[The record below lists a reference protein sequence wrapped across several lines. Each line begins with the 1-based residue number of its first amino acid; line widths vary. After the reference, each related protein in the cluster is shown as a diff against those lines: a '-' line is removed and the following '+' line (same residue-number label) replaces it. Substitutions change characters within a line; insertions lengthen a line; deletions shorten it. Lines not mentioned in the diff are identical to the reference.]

1 MEYSEEERAIIGLCM
16 TADESRLSVLARAFS
31 ELFDPLSGE
40 KICVSMIEKAAKRVY
55 KDEVLPSEAERN
67 AAIAGLE
74 SHKMFAVTLVSADYP
89 AGLRAI
95 SDPPPVLYGMGNR
108 ALLRRRKF
116 CIVGS
121 RILPAWAEQTGRT
134 IASDL
139 SRRFTIVTGIAE
151 GGDRAAIDGALAG
164 GNLICVLP
172 NGLDIAYPAAH
183 TSLQREVAK
192 RGLLL
197 SEYAPGVKTK
207 KYAFHARNR
216 ILAGLSEG
224 VLILAAGARS
234 GTLITAHCA
243 LEYGRELF
251 ALPHNVGA
259 AQGEGCNE
267 MIKAGAWLCTCAGD
281 IFAAYGMET
290 EAPPRIQLS
299 EKEERLLAALK
310 EAGEL
315 HAAVLAERTGIP
327 VFEAQATLASLE
339 MKGLAVRAGGNR
351 FSAI

>member
-1 MEYSEEERAIIGLCM
+1 MEYSQEERAIIGLCM
-16 TADESRLSVLARAFS
+16 TADEGRLPALARALAEIGPPS
-31 ELFDPLSGE
+31 AQ
-40 KICVSMIEKAAKRVY
+40 KICVSVIESAAKRVY
-55 KDEVLPSEAERN
+55 KDEPLPSAAEQD
-67 AAIAGLE
+67 AAIARLTARN
-74 SHKMFAVTLVSADYP
+74 MFAVTLVGADYP
-89 AGLRAI
+89 AALRAI
-95 SDPPPVLYGMGNR
+95 PDPPPVLYCMGR
-108 ALLRRRKF
+108 RELLAKRKF

-121 RILPAWAEQTGRT
+121 RILPAWAEKTGKT
-134 IASDL
+134 ISASL
-139 SRRFTIVTGIAE
+139 SRQFVIVTGIAE

-172 NGLDIAYPAAH
+172 NGLDVAYPAAH
-183 TSLQREVAK
+183 ASLQREVAR

-224 VLILAAGARS
+224 VLILAAGVRS

-251 ALPHNVGA
+251 ALPHNVGV

-290 EAPPRIQLS
+290 EAPPRIPLS

-315 HAAVLAERTGIP
+315 HAAVLAERAGIP
-327 VFEAQATLASLE
+327 VFEAQAILSSLE
-339 MKGLAVRAGGNR
+339 LKGLAVRAGGNR

>member
-1 MEYSEEERAIIGLCM
+1 MEYSQEERAIIGLCM
-16 TADESRLSVLARAFS
+16 TADEGRLPALARALA
-31 ELFDPLSGE
+31 EVCLPAAQ
-40 KICVSMIEKAAKRVY
+40 KICVSVIESAAKRVY
-55 KDEVLPSEAERN
+55 KDEPLPSAAEQD
-67 AAIAGLE
+67 AAIARLTARN
-74 SHKMFAVTLVSADYP
+74 MFAVTLVGADYP
-89 AGLRAI
+89 AALRAI
-95 SDPPPVLYGMGNR
+95 PDPPPVLYCMGR
-108 ALLRRRKF
+108 RELLAKRKF

-121 RILPAWAEQTGRT
+121 RILPAWAEKTGKT
-134 IASDL
+134 ISASL
-139 SRRFTIVTGIAE
+139 SRQFVIVTGIAE
-151 GGDRAAIDGALAG
+151 GGDCAAIDGALAG

-183 TSLQREVAK
+183 ASLQREVAR

-224 VLILAAGARS
+224 VLILAAGVRS

-251 ALPHNVGA
+251 ALPHNVGV

-281 IFAAYGMET
+281 IFAAYGMEA
-290 EAPPRIQLS
+290 EEKPRVQLS
-299 EKEERLLAALK
+299 EKEERLLAVLK

-315 HAAVLAERTGIP
+315 HAAVLAERAGIP
-327 VFEAQATLASLE
+327 VFEAQAILASLE

>member
-1 MEYSEEERAIIGLCM
+1 MEYSQEERAIIGLCM
-16 TADESRLSVLARAFS
+16 TADEGRLPALARALA
-31 ELFDPLSGE
+31 EVCLPAAQ
-40 KICVSMIEKAAKRVY
+40 KICVSVIESAAKRVY
-55 KDEVLPSEAERN
+55 KDEPLPSAAEQD
-67 AAIAGLE
+67 AAIARLTARN
-74 SHKMFAVTLVSADYP
+74 MFAVTLVGADYP
-89 AGLRAI
+89 AALRAI
-95 SDPPPVLYGMGNR
+95 PDPPPVLYCMGR
-108 ALLRRRKF
+108 RELLAKRKF

-121 RILPAWAEQTGRT
+121 RILPAWAEKTGKT
-134 IASDL
+134 ISASL
-139 SRRFTIVTGIAE
+139 SRQFVIVTGIAE

-183 TSLQREVAK
+183 ASLQREVAR

-224 VLILAAGARS
+224 VLILAAGVRS

-251 ALPHNVGA
+251 ALPHNVGV

-281 IFAAYGMET
+281 IFAAYGMEA
-290 EAPPRIQLS
+290 EEKPRVQLS
-299 EKEERLLAALK
+299 EKEERLLAVLK

-315 HAAVLAERTGIP
+315 HAAVLAERAGIP
-327 VFEAQATLASLE
+327 VFEAQAILSSLE

>member
-1 MEYSEEERAIIGLCM
+1 MEYSQEERAIIGLCM
-16 TADESRLSVLARAFS
+16 TADEGRLPALARALAEIGPPS
-31 ELFDPLSGE
+31 AQ
-40 KICVSMIEKAAKRVY
+40 KICVSVIESAAKRVY
-55 KDEVLPSEAERN
+55 KDEPLPSAAEQD
-67 AAIAGLE
+67 AAIARLTARN
-74 SHKMFAVTLVSADYP
+74 MFAVTLVGADYP
-89 AGLRAI
+89 AALRAI
-95 SDPPPVLYGMGNR
+95 PDPPPVLYCMGR
-108 ALLRRRKF
+108 RELLAKRKF

-121 RILPAWAEQTGRT
+121 RILPAWAEKTGKT
-134 IASDL
+134 ISASL
-139 SRRFTIVTGIAE
+139 SRQFVIVTGIAE

-183 TSLQREVAK
+183 ASLQREVAR

-224 VLILAAGARS
+224 VLILAAGVRS

-251 ALPHNVGA
+251 ALPHNVGV

-281 IFAAYGMET
+281 IFAAYGMEA
-290 EAPPRIQLS
+290 EEKPRVQLS
-299 EKEERLLAALK
+299 EKEERLLAVLK

-315 HAAVLAERTGIP
+315 HAAVLAKRAGIP
-327 VFEAQATLASLE
+327 VFEAQAILASLE

>member
-1 MEYSEEERAIIGLCM
+1 MEYSQEERAIIGLCM
-16 TADESRLSVLARAFS
+16 AADESRLSSLARALAEIGLPS
-31 ELFDPLSGE
+31 SQ
-40 KICVSMIEKAAKRVY
+40 KICVSVIEKAAKRVY
-55 KDEVLPSEAERN
+55 KDEPLPSAAEQD
-67 AAIAGLE
+67 AAIARLE
-74 SHKMFAVTLVSADYP
+74 ALNMFAVTLVSADYP
-89 AGLRAI
+89 ASLRVI
-95 SDPPPVLYGMGNR
+95 PDPPPVLYGMGR
-108 ALLRRRKF
+108 RELLARRKF

-121 RILPAWAEQTGRT
+121 RILPAWAEKTGKT
-134 IASDL
+134 IAADL
-139 SRRFTIVTGIAE
+139 SRRFVIVTGIAE

-172 NGLDIAYPAAH
+172 NGPDVAYPAAH
-183 TSLQREVAK
+183 ASLQREVAR

-216 ILAGLSEG
+216 ILAGLSDG

-234 GTLITAHCA
+234 GTLITANCA

-251 ALPHNVGA
+251 ALPHNVGV

-281 IFAAYGMET
+281 VFAAYGMTAE
-290 EAPPRIQLS
+290 EKPRIRLS
-299 EKEERLLAALK
+299 EKEERLLAVLK

-315 HAAVLAERTGIP
+315 HAAVLAERVGLP
-327 VFEAQATLASLE
+327 VFEAQAILASLE
-339 MKGLAVRAGGNR
+339 MKGLAVRSGGNR

>member
-1 MEYSEEERAIIGLCM
+1 MEYSQEERAIIGLCM
-16 TADESRLSVLARAFS
+16 TADEGRLPALARALAEIGPPS
-31 ELFDPLSGE
+31 AQ
-40 KICVSMIEKAAKRVY
+40 KICVSVIESAAKRVY
-55 KDEVLPSEAERN
+55 KDEPLPSAAEQD
-67 AAIAGLE
+67 AAIARLTARN
-74 SHKMFAVTLVSADYP
+74 MFAVTLVGADYP
-89 AGLRAI
+89 AALRAI
-95 SDPPPVLYGMGNR
+95 PDPPPVLYCMGR
-108 ALLRRRKF
+108 RELLAKRKF

-121 RILPAWAEQTGRT
+121 RILPAWAEKTGKT
-134 IASDL
+134 ISASL
-139 SRRFTIVTGIAE
+139 SRQFVIVTGIAE

-164 GNLICVLP
+164 GNLVCVLP

-183 TSLQREVAK
+183 ASLQREVAR

-224 VLILAAGARS
+224 VLILAAGVRS

-251 ALPHNVGA
+251 ALPHNVGV

-281 IFAAYGMET
+281 IFAAYGMVAE
-290 EAPPRIQLS
+290 EKPRVQLS
-299 EKEERLLAALK
+299 EKEERLLAVLK

-315 HAAVLAERTGIP
+315 HAAVLAERAGIP
-327 VFEAQATLASLE
+327 VFEAQAILASLE

>member
-1 MEYSEEERAIIGLCM
+1 MEYSQEERAIIGLCM
-16 TADESRLSVLARAFS
+16 TADEGRLPALARALA
-31 ELFDPLSGE
+31 EVCLPAAQ
-40 KICVSMIEKAAKRVY
+40 KICVSVIESAAKRVY
-55 KDEVLPSEAERN
+55 KDEPLPSAAEQD
-67 AAIAGLE
+67 AAIARLTARN
-74 SHKMFAVTLVSADYP
+74 MFAVTLVGADYP
-89 AGLRAI
+89 AALRAI
-95 SDPPPVLYGMGNR
+95 PDPPPVLYCMGR
-108 ALLRRRKF
+108 RELLAKRKF

-121 RILPAWAEQTGRT
+121 RILPAWAEKTGKT
-134 IASDL
+134 ISASL
-139 SRRFTIVTGIAE
+139 SRQFVIVTGIAE

-183 TSLQREVAK
+183 ASLQREVAR

-224 VLILAAGARS
+224 VLILAAGVRS

-251 ALPHNVGA
+251 ALPHNVGV

-281 IFAAYGMET
+281 IFAAYGMEA
-290 EAPPRIQLS
+290 EEKPRAQLS
-299 EKEERLLAALK
+299 EKEERLLAVLK

-315 HAAVLAERTGIP
+315 HAAVLAERAGIP
-327 VFEAQATLASLE
+327 VFEAQAILSSLE

>member
-1 MEYSEEERAIIGLCM
+1 MEYSQEERAIIGLCM
-16 TADESRLSVLARAFS
+16 TADEGRLPALARALAEIGPPS
-31 ELFDPLSGE
+31 AQ
-40 KICVSMIEKAAKRVY
+40 KICVSVIESAAKRVY
-55 KDEVLPSEAERN
+55 KDEPLPSEAEQD
-67 AAIAGLE
+67 AAIARLTARN
-74 SHKMFAVTLVSADYP
+74 MFAVTLVSADYP

-121 RILPAWAEQTGRT
+121 RILPAWAEKTGKT
-134 IASDL
+134 ISASL
-139 SRRFTIVTGIAE
+139 SRQFVIVTGIAE

-172 NGLDIAYPAAH
+172 NGLDVAYPAAH
-183 TSLQREVAK
+183 ASLQREVAR

-251 ALPHNVGA
+251 ALPHNVGV

-281 IFAAYGMET
+281 IFAAYGMEA
-290 EAPPRIQLS
+290 EEKPRAQLS
-299 EKEERLLAALK
+299 EKEERLLAVLK

-327 VFEAQATLASLE
+327 VFEAQAILSSLE

>member
-1 MEYSEEERAIIGLCM
+1 MEYSQEERAIIGLCM
-16 TADESRLSVLARAFS
+16 TADEGRLPALARALA
-31 ELFDPLSGE
+31 EVCLPAAQ
-40 KICVSMIEKAAKRVY
+40 KICVSVIESAAKRVY
-55 KDEVLPSEAERN
+55 KDEPLPSAAEQD
-67 AAIAGLE
+67 AAIARLTARN
-74 SHKMFAVTLVSADYP
+74 MFAVTLVGADYP
-89 AGLRAI
+89 AALRAI
-95 SDPPPVLYGMGNR
+95 PDPPPVLYCMGR
-108 ALLRRRKF
+108 RELLAKRKF

-121 RILPAWAEQTGRT
+121 RILPAWAEKTGKT
-134 IASDL
+134 ISASL
-139 SRRFTIVTGIAE
+139 SRQFVIVTGIAE

-172 NGLDIAYPAAH
+172 NGLDVAYPAAH
-183 TSLQREVAK
+183 ASLQREVAR

-224 VLILAAGARS
+224 VLILAAGVRS

-251 ALPHNVGA
+251 ALPHNVGV

-281 IFAAYGMET
+281 IFAAYGMAAE
-290 EAPPRIQLS
+290 EKPRIQLS
-299 EKEERLLAALK
+299 EKEERLLAVLK

-315 HAAVLAERTGIP
+315 HAAVLAERVGLP
-327 VFEAQATLASLE
+327 VFEAQAILASLE
-339 MKGLAVRAGGNR
+339 MKGFAVRSGGNR

>member
-1 MEYSEEERAIIGLCM
+1 MEYSQEERAIIGLCM
-16 TADESRLSVLARAFS
+16 TADEGRLPALARALA
-31 ELFDPLSGE
+31 EVCLPAAQ
-40 KICVSMIEKAAKRVY
+40 KICVSVIESAAKRVY
-55 KDEVLPSEAERN
+55 KDEPLPSAAEQD
-67 AAIAGLE
+67 AAIARLTARN
-74 SHKMFAVTLVSADYP
+74 MFAVTLVGADYP
-89 AGLRAI
+89 AALRAI
-95 SDPPPVLYGMGNR
+95 PDPPPVLYCMGR
-108 ALLRRRKF
+108 RELLAKRKF

-121 RILPAWAEQTGRT
+121 RILPAWAEKTGKT
-134 IASDL
+134 ISASL
-139 SRRFTIVTGIAE
+139 SRQFVIVTGIAE

-172 NGLDIAYPAAH
+172 NGLDVAYPAAH
-183 TSLQREVAK
+183 ASLQREVAR

-224 VLILAAGARS
+224 VLILAAGVRS

-251 ALPHNVGA
+251 ALPHNVGV

-281 IFAAYGMET
+281 IFAAYGMEA
-290 EAPPRIQLS
+290 EEKPRVQLS
-299 EKEERLLAALK
+299 EKEERLLAVLK

-315 HAAVLAERTGIP
+315 HAAVLAERAGIP
-327 VFEAQATLASLE
+327 VFEAQAILSSLE

>member
-1 MEYSEEERAIIGLCM
+1 MEYSQEERAIIGLCM
-16 TADESRLSVLARAFS
+16 TADEGRLPALARALA
-31 ELFDPLSGE
+31 EVCLPAAQ
-40 KICVSMIEKAAKRVY
+40 KICVSVIESAAKRVY
-55 KDEVLPSEAERN
+55 KDEPLPSAAEQD
-67 AAIAGLE
+67 AAIARLTARN
-74 SHKMFAVTLVSADYP
+74 MFAVTLVGADYP
-89 AGLRAI
+89 AALRAI
-95 SDPPPVLYGMGNR
+95 PDPPPVLYCMGR
-108 ALLRRRKF
+108 RELLAKRKF

-121 RILPAWAEQTGRT
+121 RILPAWAEKTGKT
-134 IASDL
+134 ISASL
-139 SRRFTIVTGIAE
+139 SRQFVIVTGIAE

-183 TSLQREVAK
+183 ASLQREVAR

-224 VLILAAGARS
+224 VLILAAGVRS

-251 ALPHNVGA
+251 ALPHNVGV

-281 IFAAYGMET
+281 IFAAYGMEA
-290 EAPPRIQLS
+290 EEKPRVQLS
-299 EKEERLLAALK
+299 EKEERLLAVLK

-315 HAAVLAERTGIP
+315 HAAVLAERAGIP
-327 VFEAQATLASLE
+327 VFEAQAILASLE

>member
-1 MEYSEEERAIIGLCM
+1 MEYSQEERAIIGLCM
-16 TADESRLSVLARAFS
+16 TADEGRLPALARALA
-31 ELFDPLSGE
+31 EVCLPAAQ
-40 KICVSMIEKAAKRVY
+40 KICVSVIESAAKRVY
-55 KDEVLPSEAERN
+55 KDEPLPSAAEQD
-67 AAIAGLE
+67 AAIARLTARN
-74 SHKMFAVTLVSADYP
+74 MFAVTLVGADYP
-89 AGLRAI
+89 AALRAI
-95 SDPPPVLYGMGNR
+95 PDPPPVLYCMGR
-108 ALLRRRKF
+108 RELLAKRKF

-121 RILPAWAEQTGRT
+121 RILPAWAEKTGKT
-134 IASDL
+134 ISASL
-139 SRRFTIVTGIAE
+139 SRQFVIVTGIAE

-172 NGLDIAYPAAH
+172 NGLDVAYPAAH
-183 TSLQREVAK
+183 ASLQREVAR

-251 ALPHNVGA
+251 TLPHNVGV

-281 IFAAYGMET
+281 IFAAYGMEA
-290 EAPPRIQLS
+290 EEKPRVQLS
-299 EKEERLLAALK
+299 EKEERLLAVLK

-315 HAAVLAERTGIP
+315 HAAVLAERAGIP
-327 VFEAQATLASLE
+327 VFEAQAILASLE

>member
-1 MEYSEEERAIIGLCM
+1 MEYSQEERAIIGLCM
-16 TADESRLSVLARAFS
+16 TADEGRLPALARALAEIGPPS
-31 ELFDPLSGE
+31 AQ
-40 KICVSMIEKAAKRVY
+40 KICVSVIESAAKRVY
-55 KDEVLPSEAERN
+55 KDKPLPSAAEQD
-67 AAIAGLE
+67 AAIARLTARN
-74 SHKMFAVTLVSADYP
+74 MFAVTLVGADYP
-89 AGLRAI
+89 AALRAI
-95 SDPPPVLYGMGNR
+95 PDPPPVLYCMGR
-108 ALLRRRKF
+108 RELLAKRKF

-121 RILPAWAEQTGRT
+121 RILPAWAEKTGKT
-134 IASDL
+134 ISASL
-139 SRRFTIVTGIAE
+139 SRQFVIVTGIAE

-172 NGLDIAYPAAH
+172 NGLDVAYPAAH
-183 TSLQREVAK
+183 ASLQREVAR

-224 VLILAAGARS
+224 VLILAAGVRS

-251 ALPHNVGA
+251 ALPHNVGV

-290 EAPPRIQLS
+290 EAPPRIPLS
-299 EKEERLLAALK
+299 EKEEWLLAALK

>member
-1 MEYSEEERAIIGLCM
+1 MEYSQEERAIIGLCM
-16 TADESRLSVLARAFS
+16 TADEGRLPALARALA
-31 ELFDPLSGE
+31 EVCLPAAQ
-40 KICVSMIEKAAKRVY
+40 KICVSVIESAAKRVY
-55 KDEVLPSEAERN
+55 KDEPLPSAAEQD
-67 AAIAGLE
+67 AAIARLTARN
-74 SHKMFAVTLVSADYP
+74 MFAVTLVGADYP
-89 AGLRAI
+89 AALRAI
-95 SDPPPVLYGMGNR
+95 PDPPPVLYCMGR
-108 ALLRRRKF
+108 RELLAKRKF

-121 RILPAWAEQTGRT
+121 RILPAWAEKTGKT
-134 IASDL
+134 ISASL
-139 SRRFTIVTGIAE
+139 SRQFVIVTGIAE

-172 NGLDIAYPAAH
+172 NGLDLAYPAAH
-183 TSLQREVAK
+183 ASLQREVAR

-224 VLILAAGARS
+224 VLILAAGVRS

-251 ALPHNVGA
+251 ALPHNVGV

-281 IFAAYGMET
+281 IFAAYGMEA
-290 EAPPRIQLS
+290 EEKPRVQLS
-299 EKEERLLAALK
+299 EKEERLLAVLK

-327 VFEAQATLASLE
+327 VFEAQAILASLE

>member
-1 MEYSEEERAIIGLCM
+1 MEYSQEERAIIGLCM
-16 TADESRLSVLARAFS
+16 MADEGRLPALARALAEIGPPS
-31 ELFDPLSGE
+31 AQ
-40 KICVSMIEKAAKRVY
+40 KICVSVIESAAKRVY
-55 KDEVLPSEAERN
+55 KDEPLPSAAEQD
-67 AAIAGLE
+67 AAIARLTARN
-74 SHKMFAVTLVSADYP
+74 MFAVTLVGADYP
-89 AGLRAI
+89 AALRAI
-95 SDPPPVLYGMGNR
+95 PDPPPVLYCMGR
-108 ALLRRRKF
+108 RELLAKRKF

-121 RILPAWAEQTGRT
+121 RILPAWAEKTGKT
-134 IASDL
+134 ISASL
-139 SRRFTIVTGIAE
+139 SRQFVIVTGIAE

-183 TSLQREVAK
+183 ASLQREVAR

-224 VLILAAGARS
+224 VLILAAGVRS

-251 ALPHNVGA
+251 ALPHNVGV

-281 IFAAYGMET
+281 IFAAYGMEA
-290 EAPPRIQLS
+290 EEKPRVQLS
-299 EKEERLLAALK
+299 EKEERLLAVLK

-315 HAAVLAERTGIP
+315 HAAVLAERAGIP
-327 VFEAQATLASLE
+327 VFEVQAILASLE

>member
-1 MEYSEEERAIIGLCM
+1 MEYSQEERAIIGLCM
-16 TADESRLSVLARAFS
+16 TADEGRLPALARALA
-31 ELFDPLSGE
+31 EVCLPAAQ
-40 KICVSMIEKAAKRVY
+40 KICVSVIESAAKRVY
-55 KDEVLPSEAERN
+55 KDEPLPSAAEQD
-67 AAIAGLE
+67 AAIARLTARN
-74 SHKMFAVTLVSADYP
+74 MFAVTLVGADYP
-89 AGLRAI
+89 AALRAI
-95 SDPPPVLYGMGNR
+95 PDPPPVLYCMGR
-108 ALLRRRKF
+108 RELLAKRKF

-121 RILPAWAEQTGRT
+121 RILPAWAEKTGKT
-134 IASDL
+134 ISASL
-139 SRRFTIVTGIAE
+139 SRQFVIVTGIAE

-172 NGLDIAYPAAH
+172 NGLDVAYPAAH
-183 TSLQREVAK
+183 ASLQREVAR

-197 SEYAPGVKTK
+197 SEYAPSVQTK

-224 VLILAAGARS
+224 VLILAAGVRS

-251 ALPHNVGA
+251 ALPHNVGV

-281 IFAAYGMET
+281 IFAAYGMEA
-290 EAPPRIQLS
+290 EEKPRVQLS
-299 EKEERLLAALK
+299 EKEERLLAVLK

-315 HAAVLAERTGIP
+315 HAAVLAERAGIP
-327 VFEAQATLASLE
+327 VFEAQAILASLE

>member
-1 MEYSEEERAIIGLCM
+1 MEYSQEERAIIGLCM
-16 TADESRLSVLARAFS
+16 TADEGRLPALARALAEIGPPS
-31 ELFDPLSGE
+31 AQ
-40 KICVSMIEKAAKRVY
+40 KICVSVIESAAKRVY
-55 KDEVLPSEAERN
+55 KDEPLPSAAEQD
-67 AAIAGLE
+67 AAIARLTARN
-74 SHKMFAVTLVSADYP
+74 MFAVTLVGADYP
-89 AGLRAI
+89 AALRAI
-95 SDPPPVLYGMGNR
+95 PDPPPVLYCMGR
-108 ALLRRRKF
+108 RELLAKRKF

-121 RILPAWAEQTGRT
+121 RILPAWAEKTGKT
-134 IASDL
+134 ISASL
-139 SRRFTIVTGIAE
+139 SRQFVIVTGIAE
-151 GGDRAAIDGALAG
+151 GGDCAAIDGALAG

-172 NGLDIAYPAAH
+172 NGLDVAYPAAH
-183 TSLQREVAK
+183 ASLQREVAR

-224 VLILAAGARS
+224 VLILAAGVRS

-251 ALPHNVGA
+251 ALPHNVGV

-281 IFAAYGMET
+281 IFAAYGMEA
-290 EAPPRIQLS
+290 EEKPRVQLS

-310 EAGEL
+310 EAVEL

-327 VFEAQATLASLE
+327 VFEAQAILASLE

>member
-1 MEYSEEERAIIGLCM
+1 MEYSQEERAIIGLCM
-16 TADESRLSVLARAFS
+16 TADEGRLPALARALA
-31 ELFDPLSGE
+31 EVCLPAAQ
-40 KICVSMIEKAAKRVY
+40 KICVSVIESAAKRVY
-55 KDEVLPSEAERN
+55 KDEPLPSAAEQD
-67 AAIAGLE
+67 AAIARLTARN
-74 SHKMFAVTLVSADYP
+74 MFAVTLVGADYP
-89 AGLRAI
+89 AALRAI
-95 SDPPPVLYGMGNR
+95 PDPPPVLYCMGR
-108 ALLRRRKF
+108 RELLAKRKF

-121 RILPAWAEQTGRT
+121 RILPAWAEKTGKT
-134 IASDL
+134 ISASL
-139 SRRFTIVTGIAE
+139 SRQFVIVTGIAE

-183 TSLQREVAK
+183 ASLQREVAR

-234 GTLITAHCA
+234 GTLITANCA

-251 ALPHNVGA
+251 ALPHNVGV

-281 IFAAYGMET
+281 IFAAYGMEA
-290 EAPPRIQLS
+290 EEKPRVQLS
-299 EKEERLLAALK
+299 EKEERLLAVLK

-315 HAAVLAERTGIP
+315 HAAVLAERAGIP
-327 VFEAQATLASLE
+327 VFEAQAILASLE

>member
-1 MEYSEEERAIIGLCM
+1 MEYSQEERAIIGLCM
-16 TADESRLSVLARAFS
+16 TADEGRLPALARALAEIGPPS
-31 ELFDPLSGE
+31 AQ
-40 KICVSMIEKAAKRVY
+40 KICVSVIESAAKRVY
-55 KDEVLPSEAERN
+55 KDEPLPSAAEQD
-67 AAIAGLE
+67 AAIARLTARN
-74 SHKMFAVTLVSADYP
+74 MFAVTLVGADYP
-89 AGLRAI
+89 AALRAI
-95 SDPPPVLYGMGNR
+95 PDPPPVLYCMGR
-108 ALLRRRKF
+108 RELLAKRKF

-121 RILPAWAEQTGRT
+121 RILPAWAEKTGKT
-134 IASDL
+134 ISASL
-139 SRRFTIVTGIAE
+139 SRQFVIVTGIAE

-164 GNLICVLP
+164 GNLVCVLP

-183 TSLQREVAK
+183 ASLQREVAR

-224 VLILAAGARS
+224 VLILAAGVRS

-251 ALPHNVGA
+251 ALPHNVGV

-281 IFAAYGMET
+281 IFAAYGMEA
-290 EAPPRIQLS
+290 EEKPRVQLS
-299 EKEERLLAALK
+299 EKEERLLAVLK

-315 HAAVLAERTGIP
+315 HAAVLAERAGIP
-327 VFEAQATLASLE
+327 VFEAQAILASLE

>member
-1 MEYSEEERAIIGLCM
+1 MEYSQEERAIIGLCM
-16 TADESRLSVLARAFS
+16 TADEGRLPALARALAEIGPPS
-31 ELFDPLSGE
+31 AQ
-40 KICVSMIEKAAKRVY
+40 KICVSVIESAAKRVY
-55 KDEVLPSEAERN
+55 KDEPLPSAAEQD
-67 AAIAGLE
+67 AAIARLTARN
-74 SHKMFAVTLVSADYP
+74 MFAVTIVGADYP
-89 AGLRAI
+89 AALRAI
-95 SDPPPVLYGMGNR
+95 PDPPPVLYCMGR
-108 ALLRRRKF
+108 RELLAKRKF

-121 RILPAWAEQTGRT
+121 RILPAWAEKTGKT
-134 IASDL
+134 ISASL
-139 SRRFTIVTGIAE
+139 SRQFVIVTGIAE

-183 TSLQREVAK
+183 ASLQREVAR

-224 VLILAAGARS
+224 VLILAAGVRS

-251 ALPHNVGA
+251 ALPHNVGV

-281 IFAAYGMET
+281 IFAAYGMEA
-290 EAPPRIQLS
+290 EEKPRVQLS
-299 EKEERLLAALK
+299 EKEERLLAVLK

-315 HAAVLAERTGIP
+315 HAAVLAERAGIP
-327 VFEAQATLASLE
+327 VFEAQAILASLE

>member
-1 MEYSEEERAIIGLCM
+1 MEYSQEERAIIGLCM
-16 TADESRLSVLARAFS
+16 TADEGRLPALARALA
-31 ELFDPLSGE
+31 EVCLPAAQ
-40 KICVSMIEKAAKRVY
+40 KICVSVIESAAKRVY
-55 KDEVLPSEAERN
+55 KDEPLPSAAEQD
-67 AAIAGLE
+67 AAIARLTARN
-74 SHKMFAVTLVSADYP
+74 MFAVTLVGADYP
-89 AGLRAI
+89 AALRAI
-95 SDPPPVLYGMGNR
+95 PDPPPVLYCMGR
-108 ALLRRRKF
+108 RELLAKRKF

-121 RILPAWAEQTGRT
+121 RILPAWAEKTGKT
-134 IASDL
+134 ISASL
-139 SRRFTIVTGIAE
+139 SRQFVIVTGIAE
-151 GGDRAAIDGALAG
+151 GGDCAAIDGALAG

-183 TSLQREVAK
+183 ASLQREVAR

-224 VLILAAGARS
+224 VLILAAGVRS
-234 GTLITAHCA
+234 GTIITAHCA

-251 ALPHNVGA
+251 ALPHNVGV

-281 IFAAYGMET
+281 IFAAYGMEA
-290 EAPPRIQLS
+290 EEKPRVQLS
-299 EKEERLLAALK
+299 EKEERLLAVLK

-315 HAAVLAERTGIP
+315 HAAVLAERAGIP
-327 VFEAQATLASLE
+327 VFEAQAILASLE

>member
-1 MEYSEEERAIIGLCM
+1 MEYSQEERAIIGLCM
-16 TADESRLSVLARAFS
+16 TADEGRLPALARALA
-31 ELFDPLSGE
+31 EVCLPAAQ
-40 KICVSMIEKAAKRVY
+40 KICVSVIESAAKRVY
-55 KDEVLPSEAERN
+55 KDEPLPSAAEQD
-67 AAIAGLE
+67 AAIARLTARN
-74 SHKMFAVTLVSADYP
+74 MFAVTLVGADYP
-89 AGLRAI
+89 AALRAI
-95 SDPPPVLYGMGNR
+95 PDPPPVLYCMGR
-108 ALLRRRKF
+108 RELLAKRKF

-121 RILPAWAEQTGRT
+121 RILPAWAEKTGKT
-134 IASDL
+134 ISASL
-139 SRRFTIVTGIAE
+139 SRQFVIVTGIAE
-151 GGDRAAIDGALAG
+151 GGDCAAIDGALAG

-172 NGLDIAYPAAH
+172 NGLDVAYPAAH
-183 TSLQREVAK
+183 ASLQREVAR

-224 VLILAAGARS
+224 VLILAAGVRS

-251 ALPHNVGA
+251 ALPHNVGV

-281 IFAAYGMET
+281 IFAAYGMEA
-290 EAPPRIQLS
+290 EEKPRVQLS
-299 EKEERLLAALK
+299 EKEERLLAVLK

-315 HAAVLAERTGIP
+315 HAAVLAERAGIP
-327 VFEAQATLASLE
+327 VFEAQAILASLE

>member
-1 MEYSEEERAIIGLCM
+1 MEYSQEERAIIGLCM
-16 TADESRLSVLARAFS
+16 TADEGRLPALARALAEIGPPS
-31 ELFDPLSGE
+31 AQ
-40 KICVSMIEKAAKRVY
+40 KICVSVIESAAKRVY
-55 KDEVLPSEAERN
+55 KDEPLPSAAEQD
-67 AAIAGLE
+67 AAIARLTARN
-74 SHKMFAVTLVSADYP
+74 MFAVTLVGADYP
-89 AGLRAI
+89 AALRAI
-95 SDPPPVLYGMGNR
+95 PDPPPVLYCMGR
-108 ALLRRRKF
+108 RELLAKRKF

-121 RILPAWAEQTGRT
+121 RILPAWAEKTGKT
-134 IASDL
+134 ISASL
-139 SRRFTIVTGIAE
+139 SRQFVIVTGIAE

-172 NGLDIAYPAAH
+172 NGLDVAYPAAH
-183 TSLQREVAK
+183 ASLQREVAR

-224 VLILAAGARS
+224 VLILAAGVRS

-251 ALPHNVGA
+251 ALPHNVGV

-281 IFAAYGMET
+281 IFAAYGMEA
-290 EAPPRIQLS
+290 EEKPRIPLS

>member
-1 MEYSEEERAIIGLCM
+1 MEYSQEERAIIGLCM
-16 TADESRLSVLARAFS
+16 AADESRLSSLARALAEIGLPS
-31 ELFDPLSGE
+31 SQ
-40 KICVSMIEKAAKRVY
+40 KICVSVIEKAAMRVY
-55 KDEVLPSEAERN
+55 KDEPLPSAAEQD
-67 AAIAGLE
+67 AAIARLE
-74 SHKMFAVTLVSADYP
+74 SLNMFAVTLVSADYP
-89 AGLRAI
+89 AGLRVI
-95 SDPPPVLYGMGNR
+95 PDPPPVLYGMGR
-108 ALLRRRKF
+108 RELLARRKF

-121 RILPAWAEQTGRT
+121 RILPAWAEKTGKT
-134 IASDL
+134 IAADL
-139 SRRFTIVTGIAE
+139 SRRFVIVTGIAE

-172 NGLDIAYPAAH
+172 NGPDVAYPAAH
-183 TSLQREVAK
+183 ASLQREVAR

-216 ILAGLSEG
+216 ILAGLSDG

-234 GTLITAHCA
+234 GTLITANCA

-251 ALPHNVGA
+251 ALPHNVGV

-281 IFAAYGMET
+281 IFAAYGMAAE
-290 EAPPRIQLS
+290 EKPRIRLS
-299 EKEERLLAALK
+299 EKEERLLAVLK

-315 HAAVLAERTGIP
+315 HAAVLAERVGLH
-327 VFEAQATLASLE
+327 VFEAQAILASLE
-339 MKGLAVRAGGNR
+339 MKGLAVRSGGNR

>member
-1 MEYSEEERAIIGLCM
+1 MEYSQEERAIIGLCM
-16 TADESRLSVLARAFS
+16 TADEGRLPALARALA
-31 ELFDPLSGE
+31 EVCLPAAQ
-40 KICVSMIEKAAKRVY
+40 KICVSVIESAAKRVY
-55 KDEVLPSEAERN
+55 KDEPLPSAAEQD
-67 AAIAGLE
+67 AAIARLTARN
-74 SHKMFAVTLVSADYP
+74 MFAVTLVGADYP
-89 AGLRAI
+89 AALRAI
-95 SDPPPVLYGMGNR
+95 PDPPPVLYCMGR
-108 ALLRRRKF
+108 RELLAKRKF

-121 RILPAWAEQTGRT
+121 RILPAWAEKTGKT
-134 IASDL
+134 ISASL
-139 SRRFTIVTGIAE
+139 SRQFVIVTGIAE

-172 NGLDIAYPAAH
+172 NGLDVAYPAAH
-183 TSLQREVAK
+183 ASLQREVAR

-224 VLILAAGARS
+224 VLILAAGVRS

-251 ALPHNVGA
+251 ALPHNVGV

-281 IFAAYGMET
+281 IFAAYGMEA
-290 EAPPRIQLS
+290 EEKPRVQLS
-299 EKEERLLAALK
+299 EKEECLLAVLK

-315 HAAVLAERTGIP
+315 HAAVLAERAGIP
-327 VFEAQATLASLE
+327 VFEAQAILASLE

>member
-1 MEYSEEERAIIGLCM
+1 MEYSQEERAIIGLCM
-16 TADESRLSVLARAFS
+16 TADEGRLPALARALA
-31 ELFDPLSGE
+31 EVCLPAAQ
-40 KICVSMIEKAAKRVY
+40 KICVSVIESAAKRVY
-55 KDEVLPSEAERN
+55 KDEPLPSAAEQD
-67 AAIAGLE
+67 AAIARLTARN
-74 SHKMFAVTLVSADYP
+74 MFAVTLVGADYP
-89 AGLRAI
+89 AALRAI
-95 SDPPPVLYGMGNR
+95 PDPPPVLYCMGR
-108 ALLRRRKF
+108 RELLAKRKF

-121 RILPAWAEQTGRT
+121 RILPAWAEKTGKT
-134 IASDL
+134 ISASL
-139 SRRFTIVTGIAE
+139 SRQFVIVTGIAE

-164 GNLICVLP
+164 GNLVCVLP

-183 TSLQREVAK
+183 ASLQREVAR

-224 VLILAAGARS
+224 VLILAAGVRS

-251 ALPHNVGA
+251 ALPHNVGV

-281 IFAAYGMET
+281 IFAAYGMVAE
-290 EAPPRIQLS
+290 EKPRVQLS
-299 EKEERLLAALK
+299 EKEERLLAVLK

-315 HAAVLAERTGIP
+315 HAAVLAERAGIP
-327 VFEAQATLASLE
+327 VFEAQAILASLE

>member
-1 MEYSEEERAIIGLCM
+1 MEYSQEERAIIGLCM
-16 TADESRLSVLARAFS
+16 TADEGRLPALARALAEIGPPS
-31 ELFDPLSGE
+31 AQ
-40 KICVSMIEKAAKRVY
+40 KICVSVIESAAKRVY
-55 KDEVLPSEAERN
+55 KDEPLPSAAEQD
-67 AAIAGLE
+67 AAIARLTARN
-74 SHKMFAVTLVSADYP
+74 MFAVTLVGADYP
-89 AGLRAI
+89 AALRAI
-95 SDPPPVLYGMGNR
+95 PDPPPVLYCMGR
-108 ALLRRRKF
+108 RELLAKRKF

-121 RILPAWAEQTGRT
+121 RILPAWAEKTGKT
-134 IASDL
+134 ISASL
-139 SRRFTIVTGIAE
+139 SRQFVIVTGIAE

-183 TSLQREVAK
+183 ASLQREVAR

-224 VLILAAGARS
+224 VLILAAGVRS

-251 ALPHNVGA
+251 ALPHNVGV

-281 IFAAYGMET
+281 IFAAYGMEA
-290 EAPPRIQLS
+290 EEKPRVQLS
-299 EKEERLLAALK
+299 EKEERLLAVLK

-315 HAAVLAERTGIP
+315 HAAVLAERAGIP
-327 VFEAQATLASLE
+327 VFEVQAILASLE

>member
-1 MEYSEEERAIIGLCM
+1 MEYSQEERAIIGLCM
-16 TADESRLSVLARAFS
+16 TADEGRLPALARALA
-31 ELFDPLSGE
+31 EVCLPAAQ
-40 KICVSMIEKAAKRVY
+40 KICVSVIESAAKRVY
-55 KDEVLPSEAERN
+55 KDEPLPSAAEQD
-67 AAIAGLE
+67 AAIARLTARN
-74 SHKMFAVTLVSADYP
+74 MFAVTLVGADYP
-89 AGLRAI
+89 AALRAI
-95 SDPPPVLYGMGNR
+95 PDPPPVLYCMGR
-108 ALLRRRKF
+108 RELLAKRKF

-121 RILPAWAEQTGRT
+121 RILPAWAEKTGKT
-134 IASDL
+134 ISASL
-139 SRRFTIVTGIAE
+139 SRQFVIVTGIAE

-172 NGLDIAYPAAH
+172 NGLDVAYPAAH
-183 TSLQREVAK
+183 ASLQREVAR

-224 VLILAAGARS
+224 VLILAAGVRS

-251 ALPHNVGA
+251 ALPHNVGV

-281 IFAAYGMET
+281 IFAAYGMEA
-290 EAPPRIQLS
+290 EEKPRVQLS
-299 EKEERLLAALK
+299 EKEERLLAVLK

-315 HAAVLAERTGIP
+315 HAAVLAERAGIP
-327 VFEAQATLASLE
+327 VFEAQAILASLE

>member
-1 MEYSEEERAIIGLCM
+1 MEYSQEERAIIGLCM
-16 TADESRLSVLARAFS
+16 TADEGRLPALARALA
-31 ELFDPLSGE
+31 EVCLPAAQ
-40 KICVSMIEKAAKRVY
+40 KICVSVIESAAKRVY
-55 KDEVLPSEAERN
+55 KDEPLPSAAEQD
-67 AAIAGLE
+67 AAIARLTARN
-74 SHKMFAVTLVSADYP
+74 MFAVTLVGADYP
-89 AGLRAI
+89 AALRAI
-95 SDPPPVLYGMGNR
+95 PDPPPVLYCMGR
-108 ALLRRRKF
+108 RELLAKRKF

-121 RILPAWAEQTGRT
+121 RILPAWAEKTGKT
-134 IASDL
+134 ISASL
-139 SRRFTIVTGIAE
+139 SRQFVIVTGIAE

-172 NGLDIAYPAAH
+172 NGLDVAYPAAH
-183 TSLQREVAK
+183 ASLQREVAR

-224 VLILAAGARS
+224 VLILAAGVRS

-251 ALPHNVGA
+251 ALPHNVGV

-281 IFAAYGMET
+281 IFAAYGMEA
-290 EAPPRIQLS
+290 EEKPRAQLS
-299 EKEERLLAALK
+299 EKEERLLSVLK

-315 HAAVLAERTGIP
+315 HAAVLAERAGIP
-327 VFEAQATLASLE
+327 VFEAQAILASLE

>member
-1 MEYSEEERAIIGLCM
+1 MEYSQEERAIIGLCM
-16 TADESRLSVLARAFS
+16 TADEGRLPALARALA
-31 ELFDPLSGE
+31 EVCLPAAQ
-40 KICVSMIEKAAKRVY
+40 KICVSVIESAAKRVY
-55 KDEVLPSEAERN
+55 KDEPLPSAAEQD
-67 AAIAGLE
+67 AAIARLTARN
-74 SHKMFAVTLVSADYP
+74 MFAVTLVGADYP
-89 AGLRAI
+89 AALRAI
-95 SDPPPVLYGMGNR
+95 PDPPPVLYCMGR
-108 ALLRRRKF
+108 RELLAKRKF

-121 RILPAWAEQTGRT
+121 RILPAWAEKTGKT
-134 IASDL
+134 ISASL
-139 SRRFTIVTGIAE
+139 SRQFVIVTGIAE

-172 NGLDIAYPAAH
+172 NGLDVAYPAAH
-183 TSLQREVAK
+183 ASLQREVAR

-224 VLILAAGARS
+224 VLILAAGVRS

-251 ALPHNVGA
+251 ALPHNVGV

-281 IFAAYGMET
+281 IFAAYGMEA
-290 EAPPRIQLS
+290 EEKPRAQLS
-299 EKEERLLAALK
+299 EKEERLLAVLK

-315 HAAVLAERTGIP
+315 HAAVLAERAGIP
-327 VFEAQATLASLE
+327 VFEAQAILSSLE